1 MEIEL
6 VKCECCGLKEDCT
19 QEYIS
24 EVKAKFDGKWL
35 CGLCSEAVRDEVNRG
50 KKPYCLEDAVIAHMS
65 FCRKFKSNPAVRV
78 ADGMRQMLRR
88 RSGDMSSSPSSSKKY
103 TRSASTS
110 QYMVFGGAIRPA
122 HLNLQCQC
130 LAASGIGFQ
139 MLGEACNGGNSVS
152 TEIVLLL
159 VPIRIQGM
167 PAQ

>member
-110 QYMVFGGAIRPA
+110 QVGD
-122 HLNLQCQC
+122 
-130 LAASGIGFQ
+130 
-139 MLGEACNGGNSVS
+139 NSS
-152 TEIVLLL
+152 FPLY
-159 VPIRIQGM
+159 
-167 PAQ
+167 

>member
-19 QEYIS
+19 QDYIS

-50 KKPYCLEDAVIAHMS
+50 KNPFGMDEAVKAHMS

-88 RSGDMSSSPSSSKKY
+88 RSDLSSTSSSSSSSSSKKY
-103 TRSASTS
+103 MRSASTS
-110 QYMVFGGAIRPA
+110 QVGDESSFSLY
-122 HLNLQCQC
+122 
-130 LAASGIGFQ
+130 
-139 MLGEACNGGNSVS
+139 
-152 TEIVLLL
+152 
-159 VPIRIQGM
+159 
-167 PAQ
+167 